1 MKLQYNF
8 ASLPQHRLA
17 TNALQRR
24 SATDECALAICPP
37 SHVAA
42 FISLRKPA
50 LADIANRV
58 PFILRLWPSCHMIL
72 SSLRGTRPHG
82 RLSFRPLSS
91 EHGEPRFTK
100 LGKIQL
106 IRTQAEWRQR
116 YEEKYF

>member
-1 MKLQYNF
+1 M
-8 ASLPQHRLA
+8 
-17 TNALQRR
+17 QRR
-24 SATDECALAICPP
+24 SDTDESALAIYPP

-82 RLSFRPLSS
+82 RLSFRPLTS
-91 EHGEPRFTK
+91 ELGEPGFTK
-100 LGKIQL
+100 LGEIQL
-106 IRTQAEWRQR
+106 LRTQAEWRKH